1 MRSKGESWSVARYE
15 FQLAT
20 RADDAELRAI
30 LATTPMPGRI
40 AVSFRRD
47 PSFFDAAVVD
57 GAFHQVVVCRDQQE
71 GRIVGFGCRS
81 VRQRFVNGHP
91 TPVGYL
97 SSLRLLPE
105 YRRLGLVA
113 RGYRFFRSLH
123 RDGMAQVY
131 LTTIAEDNEHALS
144 TLTTGRAGLPEYAFT
159 GRYHTVVIPIS
170 RRHGFTCSDSA
181 LQVREATALD
191 RDCLIAFLQ
200 EAGPARQ
207 FFPCLGPA
215 DFFEAGSTLRDLAP
229 ADLLLAFRRGRLVG
243 TLGSWNQQGFRQSVV
258 ESYARLL
265 GWLRPFY
272 NAWATI
278 SGRPRLARVGEPLR
292 CLMAA
297 IPTVLE
303 DEGIVFETLL
313 EAVLARASGGPAD
326 YLLVGLH
333 ETDPLLPVARR
344 LAAESYVTRMYL
356 VSWEDGHAFHARLD
370 DRPSYLELGF
380 L

>member
-1 MRSKGESWSVARYE
+1 LVVRFE

-20 RADDAELRAI
+20 RADDAQLRAL
-30 LATTPMPGRI
+30 LAATPMPGRI
-40 AVSFRRD
+40 GVSFRRD

-71 GRIVGFGCRS
+71 SRIVGFGCRG
-81 VRQRFVNGHP
+81 VRQRFVNGRP

-97 SSLRLLPE
+97 SSLRVLPE

-113 RGYRFFRSLH
+113 RGYAYFRSLH
-123 RDGMAQVY
+123 RDGKAQIY
-131 LTTIAEDNEHALS
+131 LTTIAEDNDLALS
-144 TLTTGRAGLPEYAFT
+144 MLTTGRAGLPEYAFA

-170 RRHGFTCSDSA
+170 RRRHSFTFSDA
-181 LQVREATALD
+181 GLQIREATAND
-191 RDCLIAFLQ
+191 RDHLVAFLQ
-200 EAGPARQ
+200 EVGPARN

-215 DFFEAGSTLRDLAP
+215 DFFEAGSTFRDLGP
-229 ADLLLAFRRGRLVG
+229 GDLLLAFRRGRLTG

-258 ESYARLL
+258 EGYARLL
-265 GWLRPFY
+265 GCLRPFY
-272 NAWATI
+272 NAFATI
-278 SGRPRLARVGEPLR
+278 SGRPRLPRVGEPLR
-292 CLMAA
+292 YLMAA

-303 DEGIVFETLL
+303 DDAIVFEALL
-313 EAVLARASGGPAD
+313 EALLARTSGASAD

-333 ETDPLLPVARR
+333 ETDPLLSVARR

-356 VSWEDGHAFHARLD
+356 VSWEEGPSFRARLD

>member
-1 MRSKGESWSVARYE
+1 MVRYD

-20 RADDAELRAI
+20 HDDDAQLRAV
-30 LATTPMPGRI
+30 LAATPMPGRI

-57 GAFHQVVVCRDQQE
+57 GAFHQVIVCRDQQDD
-71 GRIVGFGCRS
+71 RIVGFGCRS
-81 VRQRFVNGHP
+81 VRHRFVNGRP

-97 SSLRLLPE
+97 SSLRVLPE
-105 YRRLGLVA
+105 YRSLGLLA
-113 RGYRFFRSLH
+113 RGYAYFRSLH
-123 RDGMAQVY
+123 RDGKAQVY
-131 LTTIAEDNEHALS
+131 LTTIAEGNDRALS
-144 TLTTGRAGLPEYAFT
+144 TLTTGRAGLPEYAFA

-170 RRHGFTCSDSA
+170 RRRHGSTRLDAA
-181 LQVREATALD
+181 LQIREATALD
-191 RDCLIAFLQ
+191 RDCLITFLQ
-200 EAGPARQ
+200 AVGPARQ
-207 FFPCLGPA
+207 FFPCLGPE
-215 DFFEAGSTLRDLAP
+215 DFFEAASTFRDLAP
-229 ADLLLAFRRGRLVG
+229 RDLLLAFRRGRLVG

-272 NAWATI
+272 NAWATL

-303 DEGIVFETLL
+303 NDATVFEALV
-313 EAVLARASGGPAD
+313 EALLARASGGSAD

-356 VSWEDGHAFHARLD
+356 VSWEDGQSFRARLD